1 MLGEMGTQGIN
12 KYLGLPSYIGRSKA
26 QVFADIK
33 ERVRRKL
40 MGWKEKI
47 LLAGGREVL
56 IKAVIQAIPTYTMSC
71 FKLP

>member
-1 MLGEMGTQGIN
+1 VGAQGIN

-26 QVFADIK
+26 QVFVEIK
-33 ERVRRKL
+33 EHMGRKL
-40 MGWKEKI
+40 MGWKEKM
-47 LLAGGREVL
+47 LSARGREVL